1 MPRWDSLTQTEV
13 NPWTRYP
20 VILVNLGI
28 FIIATVFVCII
39 LVAQVYSIYLRWDDI
54 SVGRGS
60 PLVSLVVNIDVALLA
75 LVAYLSFV
83 SSLGFLGALRENICC
98 LYCYDWMLFIMMF
111 TCSLGFILLIIMPFL
126 ATRDLQSVASIEL
139 IERYRDN
146 PDYQGLVDYIQ
157 IRYKCCGVT
166 EAAYLD
172 WNSNMYFNC
181 SNTNPSVE
189 RCSVPPS
196 CCREPEKESLETV
209 LQRRFCGRN
218 VLAMSESEAWAKV
231 NTRNCVNSFSKH
243 VQQQSITL
251 CVAGVVVLCV
261 LLLVKGMASR
271 VQNEIE
277 VIARHY
283 NRHQRKLEHRARV
296 RQAWEQAHSPPR
308 VVGAVDRGRSPA
320 RLVMPAY
327 VVQPALA
334 YYPLQTYP

>member
-1 MPRWDSLTQTEV
+1 MS
-13 NPWTRYP
+13 
-20 VILVNLGI
+20 
-28 FIIATVFVCII
+28 TV
-39 LVAQVYSIYLRWDDI
+39 QVYSIYLRWDDI

-111 TCSLGFILLIIMPFL
+111 TCSLGFILLIVMPFL

-218 VLAMSESEAWAKV
+218 VLAMSEREAWAKV
-231 NTRNCVNSFSKH
+231 TGPSRD
-243 VQQQSITL
+243 
-251 CVAGVVVLCV
+251 AGIRGPACSR
-261 LLLVKGMASR
+261 LLPTAKS
-271 VQNEIE
+271 
-277 VIARHY
+277 
-283 NRHQRKLEHRARV
+283 
-296 RQAWEQAHSPPR
+296 S
-308 VVGAVDRGRSPA
+308 VVGYISSGSIVDHERNSLIA
-320 RLVMPAY
+320 I
-327 VVQPALA
+327 LA
-334 YYPLQTYP
+334 

>member
-1 MPRWDSLTQTEV
+1 MPSRDSLTHTEV

-28 FIIATVFVCII
+28 FIIAAVFVCMC
-39 LVAQVYSIYLRWDDI
+39 VYSIYLRWDEM

-75 LVAYLSFV
+75 LVACLSFV

-111 TCSLGFILLIIMPFL
+111 TCSLGFILLIIMPFI
-126 ATRDLQSVASIEL
+126 ATRDLQSLVSIEL

-146 PDYQGLVDYIQ
+146 PDFQGLVDYIQ

-181 SNTNPSVE
+181 SKTNPSAE

-218 VLAMSESEAWAKV
+218 VLAMSEHEAWAKV

-243 VQQQSITL
+243 VQQQSIAL

-277 VIARHY
+277 VIARQY
-283 NRHQRKLEHRARV
+283 NQHQRKLEHRERV
-296 RQAWEQAHSPPR
+296 RQAWKRAHSPPR
-308 VVGAVDRGRSPA
+308 VISPVDRSLAPA
-320 RLVMPAY
+320 GHVMPAY
-327 VVQPALA
+327 VVQPVLA
-334 YYPLQTYP
+334 CYPLQGYS